1 MFDHFVWSVVVTPL
15 LVLAAA
21 RLLSERLRPGPA
33 AVVLAWSMAV
43 AAGAG
48 LVNVAAFAVKAAAET
63 PAVARRL
70 DFSDQVVRQD
80 TAHVPWVSWLSLLM
94 LAVAG
99 VALVRL
105 ARRHRRTQAALRR
118 YAELPAL
125 AGGQLVVLDD
135 ARVDAFAVPGPPDRI
150 VVTTGMRA
158 VLDDAHFAA
167 LLAHERA
174 HLAGRHHRLI
184 RLTQFAAAAHPVF
197 WWEMRRIE
205 YLVER
210 DADERAAVDVGSRR
224 VVARAIGAAALA
236 ASGRP
241 GRADVLRLTPAESD
255 VARAGAVPRRVASL
269 LRDRSGSR
277 SRLMAAVPALLAAG
291 SVVWTG
297 ECVYDL
303 HELMR
308 SARIRIG

>member
-1 MFDHFVWSVVVTPL
+1 MFDHFVWSVVVTPV

-21 RLLSERLRPGPA
+21 WFLSERLRPGPA
-33 AVVLAWSMAV
+33 AVVLAWSVAV
-43 AAGAG
+43 AAGAS
-48 LVNVAAFAVKAAAET
+48 LVNIAAFAVKAVAET
-63 PAVARRL
+63 PAVARRF
-70 DFSDQVVRQD
+70 DFSDRVVRQD

-94 LAVAG
+94 LAAAG

-105 ARRHRRTQAALRR
+105 ARRHRRAQAALRH
-118 YAELPAL
+118 YAELPGQV
-125 AGGQLVVLDD
+125 GGQLVVLDD
-135 ARVDAFAVPGPPDRI
+135 PRVEAFAVPGPPNRI

-158 VLDDAHFAA
+158 VLDDEHFAA

-174 HLAGRHHRLI
+174 HLAGGHHRLV
-184 RLTQFAAAAHPVF
+184 RLAQFAAAAHPVF
-197 WWEMRRIE
+197 RSAVRRIE

-236 ASGRP
+236 ASARSGH
-241 GRADVLRLTPAESD
+241 ASVLRLTPADSD

-269 LRDRSGSR
+269 LRDRTGSR

-308 SARIRIG
+308 AARTRIG